1 MCHKKIDFDYQAK
14 IQTFVLACTFL
25 ILALYA
31 NQSHAEVDSSDQTAT
46 LSDSN
51 KVTYTIGMRLKSND
65 IAEWQHSAKIRPVIG
80 LKYGKWRL
88 GIGDGQ
94 AWQGSTQFG
103 SEPALSY
110 QLLDD
115 ANLDVGVSMRIH
127 NISTGE
133 SFDVF
138 EGGQKTLRSRVMLKH
153 KINRYLR
160 TSFDWTQ
167 DILNQGD
174 STTLHFDL
182 SYFWPVFKQSEFV
195 VSMGTTWATAEH
207 WRNSEARVN
216 SNSSMPFKT
225 GFEKIN
231 AGLTFKQAISRQ
243 WAWYSSF
250 GVCRPI
256 ADLAR
261 ITGNREFVSGQ
272 IGILY
277 FQR

>member
-1 MCHKKIDFDYQAK
+1 
-14 IQTFVLACTFL
+14 
-25 ILALYA
+25 
-31 NQSHAEVDSSDQTAT
+31 
-46 LSDSN
+46 
-51 KVTYTIGMRLKSND
+51 
-65 IAEWQHSAKIRPVIG
+65 
-80 LKYGKWRL
+80 
-88 GIGDGQ
+88 
-94 AWQGSTQFG
+94 
-103 SEPALSY
+103 
-110 QLLDD
+110 
-115 ANLDVGVSMRIH
+115 MRIH

-153 KINRYLR
+153 KINRHWR

-225 GFEKIN
+225 GVEKIN

>member
-1 MCHKKIDFDYQAK
+1 
-14 IQTFVLACTFL
+14 
-25 ILALYA
+25 
-31 NQSHAEVDSSDQTAT
+31 
-46 LSDSN
+46 
-51 KVTYTIGMRLKSND
+51 
-65 IAEWQHSAKIRPVIG
+65 
-80 LKYGKWRL
+80 
-88 GIGDGQ
+88 
-94 AWQGSTQFG
+94 
-103 SEPALSY
+103 
-110 QLLDD
+110 
-115 ANLDVGVSMRIH
+115 
-127 NISTGE
+127 
-133 SFDVF
+133 
-138 EGGQKTLRSRVMLKH
+138 MLKH
-153 KINRYLR
+153 KINRHWR